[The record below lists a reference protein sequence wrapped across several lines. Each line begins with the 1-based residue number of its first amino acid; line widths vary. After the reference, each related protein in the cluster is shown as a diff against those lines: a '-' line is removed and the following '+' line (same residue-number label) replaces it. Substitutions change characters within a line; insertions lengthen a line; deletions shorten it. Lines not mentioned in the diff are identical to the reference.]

1 VKDQSDTPRSATQ
14 KTYVNLVLHS
24 LSPIPPAV
32 PVSKLL
38 GNKVRRG
45 QSPAMRPPEI
55 VMDIPLLT
63 RQTGIDLSGEFRL
76 EHQAAFG

>member
-1 VKDQSDTPRSATQ
+1 
-14 KTYVNLVLHS
+14 
-24 LSPIPPAV
+24 
-32 PVSKLL
+32 
-38 GNKVRRG
+38 
-45 QSPAMRPPEI
+45 MRPPEI